1 MVIAFDYKDLA
12 KYPFLKESEQLVR
25 KHFDSLD
32 RFLSGPRGD
41 EALQR
46 AKERILDAIDP
57 KWEFREED
65 AHRLPP
71 EIEIASYALARI
83 LVSCAGD
90 RLLPERLTRYEAIA
104 VSHFLESEEA
114 EKKRYVAQFV
124 GLDLAKSSLPV
135 PEYIELITQLRDARW
150 RLINRDIQSGL
161 VRLEAAEYD
170 ELLRERI
177 RVVLLRNL
185 PLRVPSTLCERFA
198 PIIDEIGA
206 AYQQQ
211 MLEQFGAVEEEAFP
225 PCIGG
230 LIGAVTAGTNLTH
243 MGRFAITAFLHTI
256 GMNTFQI
263 GEVFARAPDFD
274 PEKTMYQVEH
284 ISGSSGTAYTPPS
297 CATMRT
303 FGLCLNRDAICEQVN
318 HPLSYYRRKKKK
330 IGKPKQA

>member
-1 MVIAFDYKDLA
+1 MAIALDIKELV
-12 KYPFLKESEQLVR
+12 KYPFLKESEQLIR

-32 RFLSGPRGD
+32 RFLSGPRGN
-41 EALQR
+41 EALMR
-46 AKERILDAIDP
+46 AKDRILDAIDP

-65 AHRLPP
+65 AYRLPP

-83 LVSCAGD
+83 LVSCTGD
-90 RLLPERLTRYEAIA
+90 RLLPDRLTRYEAISA
-104 VSHFLESEEA
+104 SHFLESEET
-114 EKKRYVAQFV
+114 EKKRYVARSV
-124 GLDLAKSSLPV
+124 GLDLTQSSMPV
-135 PEYIELITQLRDARW
+135 PEYVELITHLRDGRW
-150 RLINRDIQSGL
+150 RLINRDIRSGA
-161 VRLEAAEYD
+161 VRLDAGEYD

-177 RVVLLRNL
+177 RVVLHRHL
-185 PLRVPSTLCERFA
+185 PLKVPSALCERFA
-198 PIIDEIGA
+198 PITDEIGA

-211 MLEQFGAVEEEAFP
+211 MLEQFGAVEEDAFP
-225 PCIGG
+225 PCIAG
-230 LIGAVTAGTNLTH
+230 LIGAVTAGTNLPH

-303 FGLCLNRDAICEQVN
+303 FGLCINRDAICEQVN

-330 IGKPKQA
+330 IGKPKQD